1 MAFGKSCAERLS
13 CGIGFQGLLAMRA
26 FLLPSL
32 LLLAACGTPQQQCIN
47 RETRDLRVVER
58 LIAETQGNLAR
69 GYGFE
74 EVTVFT
80 TEYVDCTPQVVVPE
94 GQPAPA
100 VARRLCLEDV
110 PETVR
115 RPVAIDLVAEQR
127 KLDSLITKRRDL
139 TARAQ
144 TAIAACQAAYP
155 ER

>member
-1 MAFGKSCAERLS
+1 
-13 CGIGFQGLLAMRA
+13 MRA
-26 FLLPSL
+26 AVLSTLVI
-32 LLLAACGTPQQQCIN
+32 LAACGTPQQQCIN

-58 LIAETQGNLAR
+58 LISETQGNLDR

-94 GQPAPA
+94 GAP
-100 VARRLCLEDV
+100 VPEVQQRLCLDEV

-127 KLDSLITKRRDL
+127 KLDGLVDRRQAL
-139 TARAQ
+139 LGRAEQ
-144 TAIAACQAAYP
+144 VIAACKAAYP
-155 ER
+155 EE